1 MIDSS
6 ILSGLACPGSPEERH
21 GFSFSR
27 SVALLLDLPD
37 DELLSIARSGGDEIV
52 HMAYGGH
59 NETIGPTW
67 VGIDKGFYRKYG
79 LDVRLIQVRSAQ
91 ISMGP
96 FKYGKM
102 IF

>member
-1 MIDSS
+1 MGFRFRGRLLCYS
-6 ILSGLACPGSPEERH
+6 ICLMMS
-21 GFSFSR
+21 
-27 SVALLLDLPD
+27 
-37 DELLSIARSGGDEIV
+37 LLSIARSGGDEIV

-96 FKYGKM
+96 FNYGKM